1 MEYSHILLIESSEEH
16 RKSKKWPPE
25 CQLCGLPFDM
35 PGGLWYAS
43 GRTAAESDMRKLLL
57 LVVSALGLAV
67 LAPAPLCAKG
77 DNAPSANLDRAFRAE
92 ITALT
97 EAETML
103 KTISDEKSAKT
114 VKAKLMHKFSLLRP
128 ILHGTVPQLEELAR
142 AQNRV
147 SAIMW
152 DMTKQPYFESQNM
165 QELWT
170 VMTHHFSRR
179 SANRK

>member
-1 MEYSHILLIESSEEH
+1 
-16 RKSKKWPPE
+16 
-25 CQLCGLPFDM
+25 
-35 PGGLWYAS
+35 
-43 GRTAAESDMRKLLL
+43 MRKLLIL
-57 LVVSALGLAV
+57 CSAIGLAV
-67 LAPAPLCAKG
+67 LAPAPLCAKN
-77 DNAPSANLDRAFRAE
+77 DNAPTANLDRAFKAE
-92 ITALT
+92 IAALT

-103 KTISDEKSAKT
+103 KTISDEKSAKM

-128 ILHGTVPQLEELAR
+128 ILHGTVAQLEELAR

-152 DMTKQPYFESQNM
+152 EMTKQPYFETQNM